1 MSDMIQYDTILHSRI
16 RAHNDDMD
24 DDVNDTDD
32 DDDVNFDMD
41 DDQQLHLKVIGSIES
56 EQPVLTI
63 ELPGS
68 KIEKER
74 KVIYEIGQ

>member
-1 MSDMIQYDTILHSRI
+1 
-16 RAHNDDMD
+16 MD

-32 DDDVNFDMD
+32 DDDDVDYDMD
-41 DDQQLHLKVIGSIES
+41 DALQLHLKVIGSIES